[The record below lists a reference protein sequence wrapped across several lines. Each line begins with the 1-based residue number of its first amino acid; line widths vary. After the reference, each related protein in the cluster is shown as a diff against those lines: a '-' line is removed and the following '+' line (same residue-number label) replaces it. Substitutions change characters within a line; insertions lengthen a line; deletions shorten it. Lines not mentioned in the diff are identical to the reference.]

1 MELKVQRIW
10 NNKEKLY
17 CGGKWFVN
25 GKYFAFSIEDY
36 DRGLLQSM
44 SLEEI
49 AKIKVPKQ
57 TAIPKGR
64 YEVTMTYSNRFKRFM
79 VEIMNVKGFAGIRMH
94 TANSARDVE
103 GCIGAAYED
112 SSDGF
117 AGNSAKASE
126 KLEKD
131 IELALKKEKVWLT
144 VE

>member
-1 MELKVQRIW
+1 MDLKVQRIW

-25 GKYFAFSIEDY
+25 GKFFAFSIEDY

-49 AKIKVPKQ
+49 AKIKIHGK
-57 TAIPKGR
+57 TAIPKGK

-79 VEIMNVKGFAGIRMH
+79 VEVLNVKGFAGIRMH
-94 TANSARDVE
+94 VANKAGDVE

-117 AGNSAKASE
+117 AGNSAKAAA

-131 IELALKKEKVWLT
+131 IEAAIKKEKVWLT